1 MKKIS
6 LSIHPLYICE
16 TNCRKN
22 FSEQKA
28 DYLSDDSFNNHEI
41 YDDIKTTHVIDEIYQ
56 ISFGMKKIIKSFG
69 INKLFH
75 QLELP
80 VLKKIHRMT

>member
-1 MKKIS
+1 M
-6 LSIHPLYICE
+6 
-16 TNCRKN
+16 
-22 FSEQKA
+22 
-28 DYLSDDSFNNHEI
+28 SDDSFNNYEI
-41 YDDIKTTHVIDEIYQ
+41 YDDIKTTHIVDEIYQ

-80 VLKKIHRMT
+80 VLKKFIE